1 MVNKSNTGNNKLRFW
16 SGLNLIKYT
25 QNYMMSV
32 LFSIV
37 SVFVLST
44 VFLLFIS
51 YPADNAHAQLYPFIA
66 STRGS
71 FDTSNG
77 NETQQ
82 VELPS
87 VLSILNI
94 NDCPG
99 ELAIYVHG
107 IWANDLQ
114 AEEQSDRVSL
124 SLNASGYSIPLI
136 GFSWDSNTAF
146 LS

>member
-1 MVNKSNTGNNKLRFW
+1 MVNKSNTGNNRLRFW
-16 SGLNLIKYT
+16 SGLNLIKYI
-25 QNYMMSV
+25 QNYKKRV
-32 LFSIV
+32 LFSIIC
-37 SVFVLST
+37 VFVLST
-44 VFLLFIS
+44 VFLLLND
-51 YPADNAHAQLYPFIA
+51 YPTDNAHAQLYPFIA

-82 VELPS
+82 IELPS

-107 IWANDLQ
+107 MWANDLQ
-114 AEEQSDRVSL
+114 AKEQTDRVSL
-124 SLNASGYSIPLI
+124 
-136 GFSWDSNTAF
+136 
-146 LS
+146 